1 MFASV
6 SAFFLASHVSSPMQI
21 DGKETGVGVLTSAQA
36 ASNSIGKSRI
46 ITSSSKQQRAARLLS
61 LSQQS

>member
-1 MFASV
+1 
-6 SAFFLASHVSSPMQI
+6 MQI

-36 ASNSIGKSRI
+36 ASSSIGKSRI
-46 ITSSSKQQRAARLLS
+46 ITSSSKQQRVARLLS